1 MPPKVKVTKSALIEA
16 AISLV
21 RDEGWDALGVRALA
35 LRAGCSTQP
44 IFSNFE
50 SLEDLKRTVYKE
62 IYTLY
67 EEYTKKS
74 MQSGEYPLYKASGM
88 AYIAF
93 AREEPRLFS
102 TLFMRDGGADNDMG
116 RNFID
121 DTIVPIIMKNLEID
135 ERTANFLH
143 LEMWAF
149 VHGVA
154 VMIVTSYLPLSEEL
168 VSQMLT
174 DIYLATGKYHKENFK
189 NEND

>member
-1 MPPKVKVTKSALIEA
+1 MARTVSVHRDEIVSAALNIVRVGGVSALNA
-16 AISLV
+16 
-21 RDEGWDALGVRALA
+21 RALA
-35 LRAGCSTQP
+35 RALCCSTQP
-44 IFSNFE
+44 IFSNFPSMDDLVVAVVRGAEKKYCDYIQRE
-50 SLEDLKRTVYKE
+50 SEK
-62 IYTLY
+62 
-67 EEYTKKS
+67 
-74 MQSGEYPLYKASGM
+74 YPLYKASGM

-135 ERTANFLH
+135 ERTAKFLH